1 MMVYRESR
9 AAASKNGVVIFYH
22 GLGVCKEENEKELIS
37 FANAGMLAVGVD
49 NYGHGERRYPDFDKR
64 FGVYGTQNFE
74 KELYIAIDR
83 CADEIS
89 LIIDD
94 LIANHGVC
102 ANKIGVCGISMG
114 AHIAYA
120 AAIRDRRIKA
130 AAPILGTPSW
140 KAFHDKSPAL
150 RAAEFFPCAILSQ
163 TGGADEVVPPEPARA
178 FHAELKK
185 YYSVIPE
192 REMYIEFDGSGH
204 TVPEQDWYML
214 WDNVI
219 SWFDKFLICG

>member
-1 MMVYRESR
+1 MLVYKESK
-9 AAASKNGVVIFYH
+9 AAASKNGVVVFYH

-74 KELYIAIDR
+74 KELYTAIDH

-140 KAFHDKSPAL
+140 KAFYDKSPAL

-163 TGGADEVVPPEPARA
+163 TGGADEVVPPGPARE